1 MLPLGKVPIRILDGL
16 VLSKLSPGEEVVVKP
31 SVGLDFSAIRVGDE
45 YLIVSSDPVTG
56 AYRRVGWYAVN
67 VGCNDVSTSG
77 SRPRY
82 VENVILLPEGAGEP
96 LLEELV
102 GDMVKAAESLGV
114 SIVGGH
120 TEVTKGLD
128 RPIVIVTAMT
138 FAKEFVT
145 ASGCRPGDRIFMTK
159 SAGLEGTSI
168 LSELVEGS
176 PAEGFEESLS
186 VVEEAVASFSTG
198 LVHAMH
204 DPTEGGILGGVYEM
218 SLASNLGFT
227 LYEDRVPVAEKT
239 SELCSTLG
247 IDPLKLIS
255 SGSLLISVGREDE
268 KEFER
273 EMEAHGFD
281 VSCIGEFTEGP
292 RVLKRRDGRAEVVG
306 EVVDEL
312 WRVLSSPKL
321 KY

>member
-1 MLPLGKVPIRILDGL
+1 
-16 VLSKLSPGEEVVVKP
+16 
-31 SVGLDFSAIRVGDE
+31 
-45 YLIVSSDPVTG
+45 
-56 AYRRVGWYAVN
+56 
-67 VGCNDVSTSG
+67 
-77 SRPRY
+77 
-82 VENVILLPEGAGEP
+82 
-96 LLEELV
+96 
-102 GDMVKAAESLGV
+102 
-114 SIVGGH
+114 
-120 TEVTKGLD
+120 
-128 RPIVIVTAMT
+128 
-138 FAKEFVT
+138 KEFVT

-168 LSELVEGS
+168 LSELVEGAS
-176 PAEGFEESLS
+176 EGFEESLS
-186 VVEEAVASFSTG
+186 VVDEAVASFSTG

-273 EMEAHGFD
+273 EMEARGFE
-281 VSCIGEFTEGP
+281 VSCVGEFTEGP
-292 RVLKRRDGRAEVVG
+292 RVLKRRDGGAEVVG